1 MATLRRQGA
10 DDQAEG
16 GAEGGGGGGRV
27 IVMRSR
33 FQGSSAEEVWASL
46 ASSLAREEVERLCP
60 AQPLVQDSEDVS
72 DKTVEDMSDDNTD
85 TNEDNDGSDDEDKSE
100 EVNNDPEEYFET
112 SQYNFYNKRTDE
124 PEPEVLVTEPPEE
137 EEVSPRVERG
147 DQTTSVRDLARNSA
161 ADDPSVSQSVFTITG
176 NSFSW
181 LKVPRSAFTFKTL
194 LKHYAKC

>member
-10 DDQAEG
+10 GDQAE
-16 GAEGGGGGGRV
+16 GGGGRV
-27 IVMRSR
+27 IVLRSR

-46 ASSLAREEVERLCP
+46 ASSLAREEVARLCP
-60 AQPLVQDSEDVS
+60 SDASTEADTVQDSEDVS

-112 SQYNFYNKRTDE
+112 SQYNFYNARTDE
-124 PEPEVLVTEPPEE
+124 PEPEVVVTEPPDDDEEE
-137 EEVSPRVERG
+137 EEVSPRVERVRG

-161 ADDPSVSQSVFTITG
+161 ADDPS
-176 NSFSW
+176 
-181 LKVPRSAFTFKTL
+181 
-194 LKHYAKC
+194 AKLYNHGEGPY

>member
-10 DDQAEG
+10 EDQ
-16 GAEGGGGGGRV
+16 AEGGGGGGRV

-137 EEVSPRVERG
+137 EEVSPRVERVRG

-161 ADDPSVSQSVFTITG
+161 ADDPSVSQSVFTLTE
-176 NSFSW
+176 
-181 LKVPRSAFTFKTL
+181 KAPTSAF
-194 LKHYAKC
+194 